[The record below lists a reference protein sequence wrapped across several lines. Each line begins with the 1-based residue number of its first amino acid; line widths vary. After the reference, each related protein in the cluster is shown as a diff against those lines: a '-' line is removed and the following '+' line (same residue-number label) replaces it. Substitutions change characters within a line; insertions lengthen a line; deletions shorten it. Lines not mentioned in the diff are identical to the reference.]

1 MLEEGNAS
9 EVAEPPVCV
18 AKEDKKQM
26 ARTRSRP
33 RLRTGTLAMW
43 KRSATSGTQL
53 GTRTMRQETKQ
64 VTALGGESGVGKSI
78 LEPKS
83 WEAKRRSSP
92 EGKRVHDIESW
103 GLA

>member
-1 MLEEGNAS
+1 MCCQRGQKADGENKKSAQVEDGNLGNVEEVSNFGDATGDENNEAGNEAGNS
-9 EVAEPPVCV
+9 I
-18 AKEDKKQM
+18 
-26 ARTRSRP
+26 
-33 RLRTGTLAMW
+33 
-43 KRSATSGTQL
+43 
-53 GTRTMRQETKQ
+53 
-64 VTALGGESGVGKSI
+64 GGESGVGKSI